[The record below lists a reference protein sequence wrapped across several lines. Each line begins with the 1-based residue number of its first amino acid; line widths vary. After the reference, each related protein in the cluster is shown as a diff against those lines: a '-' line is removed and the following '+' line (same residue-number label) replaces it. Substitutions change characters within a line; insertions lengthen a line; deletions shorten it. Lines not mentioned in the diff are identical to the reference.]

1 MRISDWSSDVCSS
14 DLRLAIGAGQVWRDC
29 LADCR
34 YPAAARSVHT
44 AVEGARRSRS
54 RDRRNP
60 PLSWGSLERIGCLID
75 RTVQSLKRVGP
86 QSIRS
91 EEHTSELQSLMRNS
105 FAVYRLTK
113 KIPHIKIR

>member
-75 RTVQSLKRVGP
+75 RTVQRLTRLGP
-86 QSIRS
+86 QSIARMQ
-91 EEHTSELQSLMRNS
+91 HAQRGCLMKLYLPKLCHR
-105 FAVYRLTK
+105 RK
-113 KIPHIKIR
+113 KKQKQQK

>member
-75 RTVQSLKRVGP
+75 RTVQSLKIGIASCRERVW
-86 QSIRS
+86 QYVSIKVVAA
-91 EEHTSELQSLMRNS
+91 TIKK
-105 FAVYRLTK
+105 TK
-113 KIPHIKIR
+113 NTPSK

>member
-29 LADCR
+29 LDDCR

-60 PLSWGSLERIGCLID
+60 TLFWGSLERIGCLID
-75 RTVQSLKRVGP
+75 RTVQRDRKRVGVGK
-86 QSIRS
+86 S
-91 EEHTSELQSLMRNS
+91 ESERGSPGGCR
-105 FAVYRLTK
+105 VIKTK
-113 KIPHIKIR
+113 INKQHNDN

>member
-1 MRISDWSSDVCSS
+1 M
-14 DLRLAIGAGQVWRDC
+14 GAGQVWRDC

-86 QSIRS
+86 RS
-91 EEHTSELQSLMRNS
+91 EEHTSELQSLMRIS
-105 FAVYRLTK
+105 YAVFCLKKKKHITLTPL
-113 KIPHIKIR
+113 KILHS

>member
-1 MRISDWSSDVCSS
+1 M
-14 DLRLAIGAGQVWRDC
+14 GAGQVWRDC

-86 QSIRS
+86 QSIARMQNARS
-91 EEHTSELQSLMRNS
+91 EEHTSELQSLMRIS
-105 FAVYRLTK
+105 YAVFCLK
-113 KIPHIKIR
+113 KKKKKTH